1 MCYSAT
7 KTFFT
12 LACSLPSIF
21 FVKIMLLCSSKRIY
35 LSFLTS
41 SEDSTINQYPN
52 PLVCQK
58 NVTSLSLS
66 VTRLEDLLD
75 FGQLF
80 KTFVNNYLSKSP
92 TFLGNFSKGVKIYH
106 FSIEIIQTT
115 FIDIWRFYSGHTALP
130 LPLSLLVSIYSLAQS
145 LVASFSVW

>member
-1 MCYSAT
+1 MPPLSSRYACLKDKPEICFPFKCITQLGINCYRKNTMYTHRESNPGSAT
-7 KTFFT
+7 MTIVMEATQLDVLFSHKTFFT

-80 KTFVNNYLSKSP
+80 KAFVNN
-92 TFLGNFSKGVKIYH
+92 
-106 FSIEIIQTT
+106 
-115 FIDIWRFYSGHTALP
+115 
-130 LPLSLLVSIYSLAQS
+130 
-145 LVASFSVW
+145 